1 MEDKKKIAKKTII
14 LYVLNVIK
22 LYSSKEYPV
31 SQTAICNYLNDIHI
45 ICDRKTIG
53 RNITYL
59 QEFGYPIRKVDGKG
73 YYLDQN
79 AMKQT
84 NKKLIV

>member
-31 SQTAICNYLNDIHI
+31 SQTAICEYLNEIHVP
-45 ICDRKTIG
+45 CDRKTIG

-59 QEFGYPIRKVDGKG
+59 QDFGYPIEKIDGKG
-73 YYLDQN
+73 YYLNSDK
-79 AMKQT
+79 MK
-84 NKKLIV
+84 NIKKKIIL